1 MYILI
6 KVKDEEALR
15 LQEERRRQNS
25 ATSTETKLR
34 GSTASILIPTLLLL
48 IHQCSQ
54 MAHTDATISKIA
66 VKRTR
71 DLTEKE
77 KEQKEIRLQVNK
89 PIVEN

>member
-1 MYILI
+1 
-6 KVKDEEALR
+6 
-15 LQEERRRQNS
+15 
-25 ATSTETKLR
+25 
-34 GSTASILIPTLLLL
+34 
-48 IHQCSQ
+48 

-89 PIVEN
+89 PIVKNESPKVIYL